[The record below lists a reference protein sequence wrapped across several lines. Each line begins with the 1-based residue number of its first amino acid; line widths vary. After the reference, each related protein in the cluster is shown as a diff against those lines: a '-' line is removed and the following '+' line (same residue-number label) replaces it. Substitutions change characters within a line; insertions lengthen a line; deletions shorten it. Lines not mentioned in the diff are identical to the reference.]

1 MNKLGIITM
10 YYKSKNYGG
19 VLQAYALAEYLRNK
33 GFDVEQIC
41 YKKTSENALQ
51 PAKLSFRARISGL
64 AQKFLMLSINSGLE
78 ERNKNFDAFTESI
91 PHSEAVYTDAN
102 IIEANKVYDTFI
114 TGSDQVWN
122 PIYYNPAY
130 FLDFADEN
138 KKCLSYA
145 ASIANGKLTDEQKEV
160 FKRHFEKYSAISLR
174 ENDGDVIQDLTDI
187 PVKWVLDPTMLL
199 TKDEWDKVCAPKM
212 INEKYLFCYF
222 LGRNEVERQI
232 ATEFAKK
239 NHLKL
244 VTIPHLMGSF
254 ERSDKGFGDQQILS
268 ASPQE
273 FISLIKNAEFV
284 FTDSFHATSFSNIY
298 DKEYFVFQRSGFK
311 GMSSRIY
318 SVCSLFGTQLRFLDT
333 VEKQN
338 VQYIEKIIQEEIG
351 KEKNRALFD
360 DKKKESEEFLLKA
373 LKD

>member
-1 MNKLGIITM
+1 M

-19 VLQAYALAEYLRNK
+19 VLQAYALTEYLKNK

-41 YKKTSENALQ
+41 YKIAVENTPLSAMVLLR
-51 PAKLSFRARISGL
+51 AKISNI
-64 AQKFLMLSINSGLE
+64 AQKILMLQINKGIKA
-78 ERNKNFDAFTESI
+78 RNKNFDAFTNSI
-91 PHSEAVYTDAN
+91 SHSQAVYDDGN
-102 IIEANKVYDTFI
+102 ISDSNKVYDVFI

-122 PIYYNPAY
+122 PSYYNQTF
-130 FLDFADEN
+130 FLDFVEDG

-145 ASIANGKLTDEQKEV
+145 ASIATGKLSDGQRAT
-160 FKRHFEKYSAISLR
+160 FKKHFEKYTAISLR
-174 ENDGDVIQDLTDI
+174 ENDAEVIQELTNI

-199 TKDEWDKVCAPKM
+199 TKEEWDKVSAPRM
-212 INEKYLFCYF
+212 IKEKYLFCYF
-222 LGRNEVERQI
+222 LGRNEEERQI

-239 NHLKL
+239 NNLKL
-244 VTIPHLMGSF
+244 VTIPHLMGYF
-254 ERSDKGFGDQQILS
+254 ERSDKGFGDEQILS
-268 ASPQE
+268 ASPAE
-273 FISLIKNAEFV
+273 FVSLIKNAEFV

-298 DKEYFVFQRSGFK
+298 EKEYFVFQRAGFK

-318 SVCSLFGTQLRFLDT
+318 SVCSLFGTQSRFLDT

>member
-1 MNKLGIITM
+1 
-10 YYKSKNYGG
+10 
-19 VLQAYALAEYLRNK
+19 
-33 GFDVEQIC
+33 
-41 YKKTSENALQ
+41 
-51 PAKLSFRARISGL
+51 
-64 AQKFLMLSINSGLE
+64 MLSINSGLE

>member
-1 MNKLGIITM
+1 MKKIGIITM

-19 VLQAYALAEYLRNK
+19 VLQAYALAEYLKDK
-33 GFDVEQIC
+33 GFDIEQIC
-41 YKKTSENALQ
+41 YKETAENTLQ
-51 PAKLSFRARISGL
+51 STKISFRARFSGF
-64 AQKFLMLSINSGLE
+64 AQKILMLSINKGIE
-78 ERNKNFDAFTESI
+78 ERNKKFDAFTENI
-91 PHSEAVYTDAN
+91 PHSNDVYTDDN
-102 IIEANKVYDTFI
+102 ISNANKIYDTFI

-122 PIYYNPAY
+122 PIYYNPTY
-130 FLDFADEN
+130 FLDFAKSD

-145 ASIANGKLTDEQKEV
+145 ASIANGKLSDEQREI
-160 FKRHFEKYSAISLR
+160 FKKHFEKYTAISLR
-174 ENDGDVIQDLTDI
+174 ENDAEVIQELTNI

-199 TKDEWDKVCAPKM
+199 TKEEWDKVCAPKM

-222 LGRNEVERQI
+222 LGRNEEERQI

-244 VTIPHLMGSF
+244 VTIPHLMGYF
-254 ERSDKGFGDQQILS
+254 ERSDKGFGDEQILS
-268 ASPQE
+268 ASPAD
-273 FISLIKNAEFV
+273 FVSLIKNAEFV

-298 DKEYFVFQRSGFK
+298 EKEYFVFQRAGFK
-311 GMSSRIY
+311 GMSLRIY
-318 SVCSLFGTQLRFLDT
+318 SVCSLFGTQSRFLDT